1 LIKPKDYFES
11 TFCIKGR
18 RVLPHHSPSGTYGHD
33 RLRAARLKEAGAME
47 FVFVLLVV
55 TLLVIL
61 PLLFFVVMLGG
72 LFDGV
77 RRTFRGSK
85 SK

>member
-1 LIKPKDYFES
+1 
-11 TFCIKGR
+11 
-18 RVLPHHSPSGTYGHD
+18 
-33 RLRAARLKEAGAME
+33 ME

-77 RRTFRGSK
+77 RRAFRGSK

>member
-1 LIKPKDYFES
+1 
-11 TFCIKGR
+11 
-18 RVLPHHSPSGTYGHD
+18 
-33 RLRAARLKEAGAME
+33 ME

-55 TLLVIL
+55 TILVIL
-61 PLLFFVVMLGG
+61 PLLFFMIMLGG

-77 RRTFRGSK
+77 RRAIRGPK